1 RAPLPAHRPRA
12 ARPGRRRL
20 GRAPRARPPRP
31 RRRERARARP
41 RSGAQPAPPRAAERL
56 DALAAFA
63 HARARALRVP
73 QEALAHRRLAGPA
86 PPHRAG
92 LATAA
97 HAHGPRPRRRRR
109 ARSPR
114 RGPGRARRVPR
125 GGRGGVGRAPAAPR
139 ARRRPRAR
147 ALRAPER
154 ARGALRGV
162 GLAAR
167 PAAQV
172 DDAHLPQRAAGDL
185 RGVDAGDRAGAG
197 RPPGARAPRRSAVL
211 RPLRT
216 RAAAL
221 HGGLAL
227 LRSASLAQLP
237 RRLAPHLAALA
248 AALAPAAAG
257 AVELVGTWHV
267 LVHYRDAKTANPDAE
282 RWEDR
287 LWIFEAAG
295 ERLRWTEY
303 PIVVFDD
310 ETGRFERRERTG
322 QYARVLHFWAPS
334 EAQLANIRSGLA
346 VNDRGSQVKTLHRA
360 EQGWSSAERASP
372 GGVGVIT
379 YQETWSIEQPQHL
392 PVFRQRDVLC

>member
-1 RAPLPAHRPRA
+1 M
-12 ARPGRRRL
+12 
-20 GRAPRARPPRP
+20 
-31 RRRERARARP
+31 
-41 RSGAQPAPPRAAERL
+41 
-56 DALAAFA
+56 
-63 HARARALRVP
+63 
-73 QEALAHRRLAGPA
+73 
-86 PPHRAG
+86 
-92 LATAA
+92 
-97 HAHGPRPRRRRR
+97 
-109 ARSPR
+109 
-114 RGPGRARRVPR
+114 
-125 GGRGGVGRAPAAPR
+125 
-139 ARRRPRAR
+139 
-147 ALRAPER
+147 
-154 ARGALRGV
+154 
-162 GLAAR
+162 
-167 PAAQV
+167 
-172 DDAHLPQRAAGDL
+172 
-185 RGVDAGDRAGAG
+185 
-197 RPPGARAPRRSAVL
+197 
-211 RPLRT
+211 
-216 RAAAL
+216 
-221 HGGLAL
+221 
-227 LRSASLAQLP
+227 AQLP

-346 VNDRGSQVKTLHRA
+346 VNDRGSQVKTLRRA

-379 YQETWSIEQPQHL
+379 YQETWSIEQPQDL
-392 PVFRQRDVLC
+392 PIFRQRDVLGSESAEGLEGLTELRTEEVREGGDLLVGRFERDGTRVGTFEMRRSGARKEVPKTRPVAPSTSGGAGAPGPP